1 MANNNKQLKALIREF
16 ETVRKKLRQTIEEGG
31 EDSEVALID
40 SSVSKLFDRICSFPV
55 NNEDD
60 SEEIRL
66 FAIKMIYEICERDH
80 LVMNCLELLDRKHTD
95 QVRMMSD
102 N

>member
-1 MANNNKQLKALIREF
+1 MADNNNQLKPLIQEF

-31 EDSEVALID
+31 KDSEVALID
-40 SSVSKLFDRICSFPV
+40 GSVSELFDRICSYPV
-55 NNEDD
+55 NTKDD

-80 LVMNCLELLDRKHTD
+80 LVMDCLELLDRKHTD

-102 N
+102 H